1 MNRSLLA
8 SAAMVALLSGCVSGS
23 DFERLERQMDDLQD
37 EITALKRQS
46 SSKAEVEQ
54 LNTSLREQTDR
65 LLRTSADVAAKVG
78 EVDERMQ
85 NLQGGIEQT
94 NHRIDRVVQQ
104 LAQAE
109 RDIAGLRQSSMAV
122 NPDGI
127 SGSVNVTPSNAG
139 ADPVQLYQSAYQD
152 YQRGNYDLAVA
163 GFREFVQANPNS
175 DLADNAAYWIG
186 ESLYSQRNYPQAIE
200 QFNRIING
208 YPDSDKVP
216 AALLKK
222 SYSYIELGERAQAIV
237 QLQYVVHEHPQS
249 SEASL
254 ARQKLRELGIDSR

>member
-1 MNRSLLA
+1 MKAGFVS
-8 SAAMVALLSGCVSGS
+8 SVAMIGLLSGCISGS
-23 DFERLERQMDDLQD
+23 DFERLERQVADLQD

-46 SSKAEVEQ
+46 SSKEEVER
-54 LNTSLREQTDR
+54 LNASLREQTDR

-78 EVDERMQ
+78 EVDDRMQ

-94 NHRIDRVVQQ
+94 NYRVDRIVQQ
-104 LAQAE
+104 LSQAE
-109 RDIAGLRQSSMAV
+109 RDIASLRQGAAAPSSM
-122 NPDGI
+122 
-127 SGSVNVTPSNAG
+127 SSSVDVTPTTAG

-152 YQRGNYDLAVA
+152 YQRGNFDLAIA
-163 GFREFVQANPNS
+163 GFQEFVQGNANS

-186 ESLYSQRNYPQAIE
+186 ESLYSQRKYAQAIE
-200 QFNRIING
+200 QFNRVING
-208 YPDSDKVP
+208 YPRSDKVP

-222 SYSYIELGERAQAIV
+222 SYAYVELGERAQAIV